1 MEQLSEKQKQQ
12 EQHPQNGPT
21 VQITVNDKPLILH
34 RGRQT
39 IAAIKT
45 AAGVPLAD
53 RLDQVID
60 GKLTAIDQDGAVTLH
75 GDEVFVSFL
84 ATGGSS

>member
-1 MEQLSEKQKQQ
+1 MEHLTEKQKHE
-12 EQHPQNGPT
+12 EQHPQTGPT
-21 VQITVNDKPLILH
+21 VQITVNDKPVTIH

-39 IAAIKT
+39 IAAIK
-45 AAGVPLAD
+45 AAGGIPLAD
-53 RLDQVID
+53 RLDQLID

>member
-1 MEQLSEKQKQQ
+1 MEQLSEKQKL
-12 EQHPQNGPT
+12 EEHHPQTGPT
-21 VQITVNDKPLILH
+21 VQVTVNDKPVTIH
-34 RGRQT
+34 RGRQS

-53 RLDQVID
+53 RLDQLID